1 MIEARLQLA
10 RGAFQLQVDL
20 RLPAQGVS
28 ALFGPSGCGKTTL
41 LRALAGLERG
51 HGRIALGDEIWQDDA
66 SRRFVPTHQ
75 RAIGYVIQ
83 EAALFE
89 HLDVRGNLDYGRR
102 RSSAIPSTTTAA
114 GPAPPR
120 PIDLDHVIDLL
131 GIAALLP
138 RRPATLS
145 GGERQRVAI
154 ARALAAAPRLLLMD
168 EPLAAL
174 DAERKAQLLPYLER
188 LARELAL
195 PIVYVTHAMDE
206 VARLADHLVLMRAGQ
221 AIASGG
227 LTELLARP
235 DLPLAR
241 QDDAGVVIHASVA
254 EHDHD
259 YGLSRIAFAGGSL
272 WLGGAAAQAGVSID
286 TPAMSP
292 PSAAAKPSANPRANS
307 QGTAL
312 GQPVR
317 ARVLARD
324 VSVTRELPAAS
335 SILNILP
342 VVLEAVHTDGAT
354 CLLRL
359 RVSLQPDD
367 AAALDA
373 SHIDTTEPV
382 ALLARITRRSLDGL
396 RLKIGDHLH
405 AQIKGVALAA

>member
-188 LARELAL
+188 LPRELAL
-195 PIVYVTHAMDE
+195 PIVYVSHAMDE

-221 AIASGG
+221 ALASGG

-241 QDDAGVVIHASVA
+241 QDDAGVVIHATLA
-254 EHDHD
+254 EHDRE
-259 YGLSRIAFAGGSL
+259 YGLTRIAFDGGSL
-272 WLGGAAAQAGVSID
+272 WLGGAGAMTAAGANAPS
-286 TPAMSP
+286 TAPTTAPA
-292 PSAAAKPSANPRANS
+292 A
-307 QGTAL
+307 AL

-342 VVLEAVHTDGAT
+342 VVLDAVHADGAT

-359 RVSLQPDD
+359 RLGWPAQGDSAATSD
-367 AAALDA
+367 ATGPQ
-373 SHIDTTEPV
+373 H
-382 ALLARITRRSLDGL
+382 LLARITRRSFDSLALQPGQ
-396 RLKIGDHLH
+396 RLH
-405 AQIKGVALAA
+405 AQIKGVALMA